1 MRNRGGRPIILNA
14 EVREGLIAAVRQGL
28 TLKAACKCVGIS
40 YSTFANWRQ
49 KCRKLIKDGVST
61 EPYDF
66 VAAIDAEVC
75 QLQRQHRL
83 AAYVNLRARDYRYGW
98 KNPMRD
104 EVKEK
109 LRVKAYEQ
117 AVLNVMRRTG
127 II

>member
-1 MRNRGGRPIILNA
+1 MRNKGGRPIKLNA

-28 TLKAACKCVGIS
+28 TLKAACRCAGIS

-49 KCRKLIKDGVST
+49 KCRKLIKEGVST

-66 VAAIDAEVC
+66 VTAIDVEVC

-83 AAYVNLRARDYRYGW
+83 AAYARLRSRDYRYGW

-104 EVKEK
+104 EVKQK
-109 LRVKAYEQ
+109 LRAKAYEQ
-117 AVLNVMRRTG
+117 AVRNVLRRNG
-127 II
+127 V